1 MTEQH
6 DIIVLSTKHDGSDWE
21 TIDLLCETCSRLI
34 YASDAVDP
42 DIEEL
47 NQAAVRHRR
56 KPEWIEQSAANIY
69 LKDRS

>member
-6 DIIVLSTKHDGSDWE
+6 EIIVLSANHDGDDVP

-42 DIEEL
+42 SIEDL
-47 NQAAVRHRR
+47 TKAAARHRR